1 MSKVLYYTKFWLKY
15 LTNSFDNKIPNENYT
30 RKYRSEVDYYCRV
43 NRPFKLTGGIMLNE
57 LNLLKNSGYTYDLYN
72 ILHPFRKK
80 LKFNF
85 ISGDVTTVPE
95 CPTFVKS
102 RPIKGEND
110 NSVLLP
116 LDSKRHFRFVDDKVS
131 FSRKLDGIVWRG
143 AAYQS
148 HRLCFLKTCSDLS
161 FIDAGNTARSKEND
175 IPYAKPKMSIKEQL
189 KFKFILSL
197 EGNDVATNLKWI
209 MSSNSVCI
217 MPRPKFETWF
227 KEGTLIPNY
236 HYIEIKDDFSDLSEK
251 YNKYIKLDKKC
262 ADIIKNAND
271 YVSEFYSLK
280 KRIILARAVCLKY
293 HEYNELYY

>member
-1 MSKVLYYTKFWLKY
+1 
-15 LTNSFDNKIPNENYT
+15 
-30 RKYRSEVDYYCRV
+30 
-43 NRPFKLTGGIMLNE
+43 MLNE

-72 ILHPFRKK
+72 ILHPFKKK

-116 LDSKRHFRFVDDKVS
+116 LDSKRHFRFVNDKLS

-227 KEGTLIPNY
+227 KEGSLVPNY
-236 HYIEIKDDFSDLSEK
+236 HYIEIKDDFSDIEEVYSKFRSDHEICKEILYNAHTFVSRYLSP
-251 YNKYIKLDKKC
+251 IDMLKLT
-262 ADIIKNAND
+262 
-271 YVSEFYSLK
+271 
-280 KRIILARAVCLKY
+280 RAVVLKY
-293 HEYNELYY
+293 QNLQHE

>member
-30 RKYRSEVDYYCRV
+30 RKYRSEIDYYCRV

-116 LDSKRHFRFVDDKVS
+116 LDSKRHFRFVNDKLS

-161 FIDAGNTARSKEND
+161 FIDAGNTAHSKRD
-175 IPYAKPKMSIKEQL
+175 DVPYAKPKMSIKDQL

-227 KEGTLIPNY
+227 KEGTLVPNY
-236 HYIEIKDDFSDLSEK
+236 HYIEIKDDFSDIEEVYSKYRSDHEICKEILYNARTFVSRYLSP
-251 YNKYIKLDKKC
+251 IDMLT
-262 ADIIKNAND
+262 
-271 YVSEFYSLK
+271 LT
-280 KRIILARAVCLKY
+280 RAVVLKY
-293 HEYNELYY
+293 QNLQHE